1 VALTRNNGP
10 FGATA
15 GHPLEV
21 EPRRFGACN
30 LRKPQIILALL
41 AFSLP
46 IPGAAHAAGGQSDAP
61 SDAPQQLIEMVNGA
75 AGDRA
80 VGAVL
85 SLPQYVSELDRWTH
99 AIEKAPEDTEGLK
112 ALRKTVPPEWNVN
125 VDGSPV
131 RVPANWMTRALYDIE
146 TNGEHRTARIQEIQ
160 AHLATLRQ
168 SAVSLALAP
177 PPQAAAEDARKK
189 LNAILSRK
197 EFTGAKGPSA
207 IDRLIDRVERW
218 IYRMLSKI
226 FHKVHISGHAT
237 DYFAW
242 GAIVFA
248 FVVLAWWTV
257 RYLRDRSRQQT
268 LDLRGTSRPPAGS
281 REWAREAVAAGQRG
295 AYREAIHCAYWAG
308 IARLEE
314 SGALPPDRA
323 RTPRESLRLL
333 DSKLTQRE
341 PLANLT
347 QRFEWIWYGDHA
359 ATAADWD
366 DVVSQLERIGCLL
379 RSTHAIA
386 AS

>member
-1 VALTRNNGP
+1 M
-10 FGATA
+10 
-15 GHPLEV
+15 
-21 EPRRFGACN
+21 
-30 LRKPQIILALL
+30 LL
-41 AFSLP
+41 ASSLP
-46 IPGAAHAAGGQSDAP
+46 VPGAAHAAGGQSGAP

-75 AGDRA
+75 AGDQV
-80 VGAVL
+80 VGAAL

-99 AIEKAPEDTEGLK
+99 AIENAPEDTEGLK

-125 VDGSPV
+125 VDGSAI

-146 TNGEHRTARIQEIQ
+146 SNGDHRSARIQEIQ

-168 SAVSLALAP
+168 SAASLALAP
-177 PPQAAAEDARKK
+177 PPQAAADDARKK
-189 LNAILSRK
+189 LSAILSRK
-197 EFTGAKGPSA
+197 EFAGARGPSA
-207 IDRLIDRVERW
+207 IDRLIDKVERW

-226 FHKVHISGHAT
+226 FRKVHISGHAT

-242 GAIVFA
+242 GAIVLA

-257 RYLRDRSRQQT
+257 RYLRERSRQQT
-268 LDLRGTSRPPAGS
+268 LDLRGASRPPAGS
-281 REWAREAVAAGQRG
+281 REWAREAVAAAQRG
-295 AYREAIHCAYWAG
+295 AYREAIHSAYWAG

-314 SGALPPDRA
+314 SGALPTDRA

-333 DSKLTQRE
+333 ETHLTQRE

-347 QRFEWIWYGDHA
+347 QRLEWTWYGDHA
-359 ATAADWD
+359 ATAEDWD